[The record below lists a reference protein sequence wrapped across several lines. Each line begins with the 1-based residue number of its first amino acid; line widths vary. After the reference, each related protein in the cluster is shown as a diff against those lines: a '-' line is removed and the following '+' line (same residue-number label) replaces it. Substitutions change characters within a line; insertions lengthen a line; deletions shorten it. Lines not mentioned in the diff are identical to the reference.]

1 MGDKKKIMDI
11 NRKIKNV
18 INKYTLLILCI
29 VTVLVVFITSTI
41 CYGNQCVE
49 NSYVLSEIDDGT
61 YAIYYETYST
71 VPAENYEM
79 ITVCFNNE
87 LYTFKGTVHVT
98 YTDSEPYVIVKQYN
112 FINSDEVHIFVPKG
126 TIKFKDTVHVMD

>member
-1 MGDKKKIMDI
+1 MDI
-11 NRKIKNV
+11 GRKIKNI
-18 INKYTLLILCI
+18 INKPTILIICI
-29 VTVLVVFITSTI
+29 VTVLIVFVVSAIR
-41 CYGNQCVE
+41 YGSQCVE
-49 NSYVLSEIDDGT
+49 NNYVLSEIDDGT

-98 YTDSEPYVIVKQYN
+98 YTDSEPYIIVRKYN
-112 FINSDEVHIFVPKG
+112 SVNSDEVQLFVPKG
-126 TIKFKDTVHVMD
+126 TIKFKDDECMTYTLTDKNS

>member
-1 MGDKKKIMDI
+1 MDI
-11 NRKIKNV
+11 GRKIKNI
-18 INKYTLLILCI
+18 INKPTILIICI
-29 VTVLVVFITSTI
+29 VTVLIVFVVSAIR
-41 CYGNQCVE
+41 YGSQCVE

-71 VPAENYEM
+71 VPADNYEM
-79 ITVCFNNE
+79 ITVYFNND

-98 YTDSEPYVIVKQYN
+98 YTDLEPYVIVKQYN